1 MKKRRADAPD
11 KDMKQNKDLVM
22 GMTAEERFQAL
33 KKDYMAYDAKQKE
46 FIKSLQ
52 GEIEMLEDTI
62 EQKDAEIERLRAI
75 EDAVRDG
82 MGQKVLEKIKGYKA
96 AMQNLEKK
104 ILKYK
109 RDREELIIEIA
120 KLNAMHNC

>member
-1 MKKRRADAPD
+1 
-11 KDMKQNKDLVM
+11 MKQNKDLVM